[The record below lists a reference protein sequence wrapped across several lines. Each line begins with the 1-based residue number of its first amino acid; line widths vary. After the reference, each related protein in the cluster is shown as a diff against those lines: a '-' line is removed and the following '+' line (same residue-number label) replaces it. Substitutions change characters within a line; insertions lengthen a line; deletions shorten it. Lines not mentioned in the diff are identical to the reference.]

1 MELMSGYHYRPPGE
15 FQAQINRTKAK
26 NGGFPGCWTTQ
37 EGLVLLPQNMRDG
50 HLLNSIAMTERRYI
64 DKMGIPNIRSIA
76 TKVINGTYN
85 NSYQDHHIREVVR
98 SLRKSRTYINMLK
111 EARDRGILE

>member
-15 FQAQINRTKAK
+15 FQAQMNRIKAK

-37 EGLVLLPQNMRDG
+37 EGLVLLPQNMRDS

-64 DKMGIPNIRSIA
+64 HKMDIPNIRSIA
-76 TKVINGTYN
+76 LEVINDTYRN
-85 NSYQDHHIREVVR
+85 ANHTHYIGEVTR
-98 SLRKSRTYINMLK
+98 SLRKSKTYLEMLK
-111 EARDRGILE
+111 EAMDRGIL